1 MCAQVGVPDLA
12 DVEVLDMGCG
22 VKFTTTMLNEGVPVK
37 RYVGVDVFREMTS
50 SCRRTSMIRGF
61 EFHHVDLRNER
72 YNPDGAP
79 LSSVA
84 ALPLADASFRPHLPL
99 LRVHP
104 PRAR

>member
-1 MCAQVGVPDLA
+1 
-12 DVEVLDMGCG
+12 MGCG
-22 VKFTTTMLNEGVPVK
+22 VKFTTTILNEGVPVK
-37 RYVGVDVFREMTS
+37 RYVGVDVFREMIEFLQANVDDP
-50 SCRRTSMIRGF
+50 RF

-84 ALPLADASFRPHLPL
+84 ALPLADAVLRPHLPL
-99 LRVHP
+99 LRLHP